1 MKNKTDLSGFQRPAL
16 TKDPSAFL
24 DGAEDHRAESEA
36 NAPGKADPKDTAER
50 QTTAQNQFPLRV
62 ETATA
67 LKLAAAE
74 RSAALGRHVSEQ
86 EIVEQALREHLKL
99 S

>member
-1 MKNKTDLSGFQRPAL
+1 MKNKPDLSGFQRPAL

-24 DGAEDHRAESEA
+24 DGAEADRAESQT
-36 NAPGKADPKDTAER
+36 NAPGKAAPKDKAER
-50 QTTAQNQFPLRV
+50 QPTVQKLFRLRV

-74 RSAALGRHVSEQ
+74 RSAALGRRVSEQ

>member
-1 MKNKTDLSGFQRPAL
+1 MKNKPDLTGFQRPAL

-24 DGAEDHRAESEA
+24 DGAEADRAE
-36 NAPGKADPKDTAER
+36 GKAGAVGKAEPKEKATEQPTVQKLFR
-50 QTTAQNQFPLRV
+50 LRPKTV
-62 ETATA
+62 AA

-74 RSAALGRHVSEQ
+74 RSAALGRRVSEQ
-86 EIVEQALREHLKL
+86 EIVEQALSEHLKL